1 MKLKSLIGNI
11 EGGSTKTAAVQ
22 TRGSNIMAAINDALE
37 QTENAKTASA
47 HSAIED
53 LEKMAA
59 EVASSHRGGEV
70 EHAEKIGAA
79 MADSFV
85 RQIAA
90 YEAASEKI
98 AMEKAAEMN
107 VTADELQ
114 LVRTARVDPRGFL
127 AKVAEEAEYQDY
139 QNEKV
144 AAEIWENTTQE
155 TVRAIHKT
163 AMDHY
168 AVGYATMLDTLSEK
182 QAAGPMPKLTG
193 AGLGALYGGGAGAA
207 LGGLGGAIH
216 GAATADEGE
225 RLQAALSG
233 AGTGALY
240 GGGAGALLGGG
251 AGAYGAHDLLERGIA
266 PEAVQQMLIDAA
278 KSPVSAARGQLYM
291 PPKQTG

>member
-11 EGGSTKTAAVQ
+11 EGGSTKTAAVH

-59 EVASSHRGGEV
+59 EVASSQRGGEV

-114 LVRTARVDPRGFL
+114 LVRTARMDPRGFL
-127 AKVAEEAEYQDY
+127 AKVSEEADYQAY

-144 AAEIWENTTQE
+144 AEEIWENTTQE

-168 AVGYATMLDTLSEK
+168 ATAYATMLDVLSEK
-182 QAAGPMPKLTG
+182 QAEGPMPRLTG

-207 LGGLGGAIH
+207 LGGLGGAVH
-216 GAATADEGE
+216 GALTAEEGE
-225 RLQAALSG
+225 RLQAALSQ
-233 AGTGALY
+233 AGTGAMY
-240 GGGAGALLGGG
+240 GGGAGALLGAGG
-251 AGAYGAHDLLERGIA
+251 GAYGAHHLGQKGFS
-266 PEAVQQMLIDAA
+266 PEAVQEGLIQAA
-278 KSPVSAARGQLYM
+278 KTPIEAIRALRG
-291 PPKQTG
+291 G

>member
-85 RQIAA
+85 WQIAA

-114 LVRTARVDPRGFL
+114 LVRTARMDPRGFL

-168 AVGYATMLDTLSEK
+168 AAGYATMLDALQKE
-182 QAAGPMPKLTG
+182 AAVNPMLTG
-193 AGLGALYGGGAGAA
+193 GALGVFMAPERCAASAASAGAV
-207 LGGLGGAIH
+207 H
-216 GAATADEGE
+216 GALTAEEGE
-225 RLQAALSG
+225 RLQAALSSGNGRDVWRRRRRSGRGRRRVRRPSSKRSSG
-233 AGTGALY
+233 AR
-240 GGGAGALLGGG
+240 AGI
-251 AGAYGAHDLLERGIA
+251 R
-266 PEAVQQMLIDAA
+266 Q
-278 KSPVSAARGQLYM
+278 
-291 PPKQTG
+291 